1 MNSLEMEGAI
11 PLLKPSRRSSSSNL
25 YETRNDSMEKLL
37 QDIDDE
43 TKSMATTNS
52 GLERSNSKLR
62 GPRILMSEEEE
73 VSSLAIAET
82 VTNNEQTVDLLDLS
96 PSKKSVTIDISPPE
110 VLEYELQ
117 SSEEETE
124 EKYLGYCS
132 DDEAIRGKRSELN
145 WKPVPL
151 KIDTQHIGKPLPPIV
166 PSPSEVSL
174 RDEADQDSEDSIDGA
189 TIKQIVTKSTM
200 DEKIEA
206 LLSEP
211 LKTQDFDHQS
221 YLEDERLGQLKT
233 PTRIHNNRLKKK
245 NYVQEILLSKNSSAN
260 DMEENLIGLTNIF
273 ETDVRNTPNNGSLTL
288 QLNRSNSVASQASIV
303 SGDRKL
309 ETSTTNK
316 VSVPITLSDGIKGLS
331 NETVEQ
337 LIPELQS
344 AELFDEDLVGSPRTL
359 VGSESNEEEDIDK
372 LEEGVDT
379 SEVSNDIESSILQL
393 LDTNEAGFDKSHNEE
408 NNEFKDKK
416 LRNQLE
422 ESESSKQFEQSQL
435 EETKPVEESEGSEE
449 SEESEQSDHS
459 ALSSH
464 PMEEEVVPKEIQS
477 AHSRSP
483 SITQFLYNVGKG
495 FKDIITPTSSS
506 KNLNQ
511 LAEKSIDHS
520 ESELHTKGQQEHKP
534 EVKVESSNT
543 SSLES
548 LHGSEIVNTIDYSI
562 CNPVTI
568 EHKSA
573 SDVREVKLEDTDT
586 VLNENDSILG
596 NSTGI
601 NNVDEPEPMSVEN
614 KESDDSEQTLAS
626 VSSVKKDE
634 TFGLPELEQDSSF
647 GRDLKVFI
655 DDTTERKE
663 YNDDNDEEPPL
674 IRKPKKKL
682 PDEYSPQ
689 EEVMSIWQTQPVA
702 HHAVPKTFKPD
713 IPSKISTLMS
723 KKFRV
728 LSNESTVVYEDTQ
741 VQGTSTRNSS
751 GSSGYRSISNNSCY
765 SQLSNVS
772 LGSDFGSQFQQF
784 KYRKESNTNPAPKPN
799 SIRRPSLKV
808 SQIWNRGSPYSSRN
822 QLDQTMEGN
831 FELHRLKKLVSNTDT
846 DQIAFKK
853 IQVGAKN
860 NQKQD
865 FDMISERGSIMCLD
879 NSLEIEDFNTMAP
892 PKATSVFKSQLK
904 NSTYLPTSLTEEI
917 DKDLEYSRKKR
928 ASELL
933 QSPLLA
939 YDNELRKQNHLEA
952 SANMNVRRTIE
963 KNSPTKSVMSNT
975 SNHTTKR
982 QRYYPTTPI
991 SRLVDDL
998 SQLPFVSQSAT
1009 SNVHT
1014 GSSRFRNKVR
1024 AESDE
1029 VVEPH
1034 TPIVNSHSPSKQ
1046 EQYLTRVTIPQQ
1058 SAVSKFDINVEKNTK
1073 VQSTPQSKPKPTLAE
1088 MKRKAMSSPSKARP
1102 LSTDLVSGERGRFFL
1117 NIKGIRDIGL
1127 PELQEHNAT
1136 FTMTLDNTIHT
1147 IETPPR
1153 SLLEGTIDQ
1162 EFEFIVPSSPLEVF
1176 LTFKLEYKQQKEI
1189 LTEVTET
1196 KLVKSGNVFGRL
1208 FGFKHKITTTKVV
1221 PKKTKA
1227 DSWEHKVAIDGSF
1240 AKGYI
1245 SFQDYETS
1253 TCGKLRAFTLN
1264 LFNEWETY
1272 KDIGVE
1278 DRKRKKPY
1286 CIAKLDMEMLFIPRT
1301 NVYEIIPPS
1310 IESAQEQIRQYNQIH
1325 DAFHE
1330 GFLYQE
1336 GGDSPIWTRRY
1347 FKLEGSDLIAHTETS
1362 KKPRA
1367 RINLRRVADISYPGK
1382 VYEGAESEKRVFS
1395 DSLVLN
1401 DGFKLVFI
1409 DGETIYFGSDSKAE
1423 RDIWVDKLEFASA
1436 RHRFGLQPWVKLM
1449 SQESHN

>member
-11 PLLKPSRRSSSSNL
+11 PLLKPSRGSSSSNL

-62 GPRILMSEEEE
+62 GPRILMNEEEE
-73 VSSLAIAET
+73 VCSLAIAEPG
-82 VTNNEQTVDLLDLS
+82 NNSETADLLDLS

-117 SSEEETE
+117 SSEEEIE

-174 RDEADQDSEDSIDGA
+174 KDEADQDLDDSIDDA

-211 LKTQDFDHQS
+211 LRAQDFDHQS

-245 NYVQEILLSKNSSAN
+245 NYVQEILLSKNTSTN

-273 ETDVRNTPNNGSLTL
+273 ETDVRNTPNNGSLIL
-288 QLNRSNSVASQASIV
+288 QLNRSNSVASQASII

-331 NETVEQ
+331 NEIVEQ
-337 LIPELQS
+337 LIPELQP
-344 AELFDEDLVGSPRTL
+344 AELFDQDLLESPRTL
-359 VGSESNEEEDIDK
+359 VGSVSIGEEDLDK
-372 LEEGVDT
+372 VEGVVT

-393 LDTNEAGFDKSHNEE
+393 LDTNEAEPDNSHNEE
-408 NNEFKDKK
+408 DKESKDTK
-416 LRNQLE
+416 LKNRLE
-422 ESESSKQFEQSQL
+422 ESGLSKQLEQL
-435 EETKPVEESEGSEE
+435 KEIKPVEESEE
-449 SEESEQSDHS
+449 SEDSEQSDHS

-464 PMEEEVVPKEIQS
+464 PVEEEEVPKETDHT
-477 AHSRSP
+477 HSRSP

-495 FKDIITPTSSS
+495 FKEIITPTSSS
-506 KNLNQ
+506 KNLDQ
-511 LAEKSIDHS
+511 LAEKSP
-520 ESELHTKGQQEHKP
+520 ENNEPELHTKEGEEFKPP
-534 EVKVESSNT
+534 EVIKVVTPNT

-568 EHKSA
+568 EHKSS
-573 SDVREVKLEDTDT
+573 SDVREVKLEDTI
-586 VLNENDSILG
+586 LNENDSILG

-601 NNVDEPEPMSVEN
+601 NNIDEPEPISLEN

-626 VSSVKKDE
+626 VSSLKKDE

-655 DDTTERKE
+655 EDTGEKKVYDD
-663 YNDDNDEEPPL
+663 DEEPPL
-674 IRKPKKKL
+674 LKKPKKHL

-689 EEVMSIWQTQPVA
+689 QEVMSIWQTQPVA

-713 IPSKISTLMS
+713 IPSKISTLMN

-751 GSSGYRSISNNSCY
+751 GSSGYRSISNNSCF

-784 KYRKESNTNPAPKPN
+784 KYRKESNTNPVPKPN
-799 SIRRPSLKV
+799 NIRRPSLKV
-808 SQIWNRGSPYSSRN
+808 SQIWNRGSPYSSSN
-822 QLDQTMEGN
+822 QLDQSMEGN

-846 DQIAFKK
+846 DQIAFRK

-892 PKATSVFKSQLK
+892 PKATSVFNTQAK
-904 NSTYLPTSLTEEI
+904 NSSYLPTSLTEEI
-917 DKDLEYSRKKR
+917 DKDLEYTRKR
-928 ASELL
+928 RVSGLL

-963 KNSPTKSVMSNT
+963 KNSPTKSVISNM
-975 SNHTTKR
+975 SNHTMKK
-982 QRYYPTTPI
+982 QLYYPTTPT
-991 SRLVDDL
+991 SRMVDE
-998 SQLPFVSQSAT
+998 SAQLPFVSQSAK

-1014 GSSRFRNKVR
+1014 GSSKFLNRIR

-1034 TPIVNSHSPSKQ
+1034 TPIVNSYSPSKEDQ
-1046 EQYLTRVTIPQQ
+1046 HLTSVVIPQK
-1058 SAVSKFDINVEKNTK
+1058 STASKFNINVEKNTK
-1073 VQSTPQSKPKPTLAE
+1073 VLSTPQSRSKPTLAE
-1088 MKRKAMSSPSKARP
+1088 MKRKAMSSPSKPRP
-1102 LSTDLVSGERGRFFL
+1102 LSADLVSGERGRFFL
-1117 NIKGIRDIGL
+1117 NIKGIKDIEL

-1147 IETPPR
+1147 IKTPPS
-1153 SLLEGTIDQ
+1153 SLLEGSIDQ

-1176 LTFKLEYKQQKEI
+1176 LTFKLEYTKQKEI

-1196 KLVKSGNVFGRL
+1196 KLVKSGNFFGRL

-1272 KDIGVE
+1272 KDIGVQE
-1278 DRKRKKPY
+1278 RKRKKPY
-1286 CIAKLDMEMLFIPRT
+1286 CIAKLEMEMLFIPRT

-1336 GGDSPIWTRRY
+1336 GGDSPIWTRRF

-1367 RINLRRVADISYPGK
+1367 RINLRRVTDISYPGK

-1409 DGETIYFGSDSKAE
+1409 DGEVIYFGADSKAE
-1423 RDIWVDKLEFASA
+1423 RDIWVDKLEFALA

-1449 SQESHN
+1449 SQQSHD